1 MKKTRYQIFAVVL
14 FSLILMGVIT
24 QCTQMNQPASEKN
37 PGFSF
42 AFLTDIHVQPERN
55 AVQGYKQAIQ
65 VVNEL
70 KPDFVITGGDLIM
83 DALGT
88 TWGRADSLYNLY
100 NEIQKDYS
108 MPVYNTLGNHE
119 IYGIYERSGAEKDHP
134 EYGEKMYENRVGPGY
149 YAFDHE
155 GWKFFILNSVED
167 SKKGRYIGM
176 VDESQMEWIREELA
190 KTDSTTPLVISTH
203 IPIFTIF
210 KQYYDA
216 TTKPNDSSLVV
227 VNGKEVI
234 DLFRGHNLKLVLQ
247 GHLHTIEDIYV
258 DGIHFVT
265 GGAVSGRWWTG
276 PNRGFE
282 EGFMMIHVQGDDFDW
297 EYVDY
302 GWEVKE
308 DSR

>member
-1 MKKTRYQIFAVVL
+1 MKKFRFQILAIL
-14 FSLILMGVIT
+14 IFSMILMGFLT
-24 QCTQMNQPASEKN
+24 QCTQLGDQAQEK
-37 PGFSF
+37 GKSFSF

-55 AVQGYKQAIQ
+55 AVAGYKQAIS

-88 TWGRADSLYNLY
+88 SYGRADSLYKLY
-100 NEIQKDYS
+100 NDIQEDYA

-119 IYGIYERSGAEKDHP
+119 IYGIYERSGADKNHP
-134 EYGEKMYENRVGPGY
+134 EYGEKMYEQRIGPGY
-149 YAFDHE
+149 YSFDHE

-167 SKKGRYIGM
+167 NKKGRYIGM
-176 VDESQMEWIREELA
+176 VDDAQMEWIQSELQN
-190 KTDSTTPLVISTH
+190 TDPSMPLVISTH

-210 KQYYDA
+210 KQKYDA

-227 VNGKEVI
+227 VNGKEVV
-234 DLFRGHNLKLVLQ
+234 DLFEGYNLKLVLQ

-258 DGIHFVT
+258 DGVHFLT

-276 PNRGFE
+276 ANRGFE
-282 EGFMMIHVQGDDFDW
+282 EGFMMIEVKGEDFDW

-308 DSR
+308 QDQ